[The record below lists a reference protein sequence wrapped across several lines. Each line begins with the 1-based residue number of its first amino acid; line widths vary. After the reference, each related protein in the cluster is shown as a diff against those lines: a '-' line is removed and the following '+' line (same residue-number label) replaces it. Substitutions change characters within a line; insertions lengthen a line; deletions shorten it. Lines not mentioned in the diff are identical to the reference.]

1 MSTVKVPVAVVCTFV
16 WIGFVC
22 AISFME
28 AWLKFRAPGIT
39 LSLGLGIGR
48 IVFSALNIVE
58 WVMAL
63 SIVASFILS
72 KQSLFTIKKITFF
85 IPLLIL
91 IAQTVWLLPQLDARA
106 EMHIQ
111 GEIVPPSFLHFYYV
125 GMEIVKVISLIWFG
139 ITLFEHQPETR
150 KSFNF

>member
-1 MSTVKVPVAVVCTFV
+1 MITVKLPIALVVTFL

-48 IVFSALNIVE
+48 IVFSMLNKVE
-58 WVMAL
+58 WVFAL
-63 SIVASFILS
+63 AVFANMYFS
-72 KQSLFTIKKITFF
+72 KYNIFEIHNITF
-85 IPLLIL
+85 L
-91 IAQTVWLLPQLDARA
+91 IALLVLVLQTFWLLPVLDLRA

-111 GEIVPPSFLHFYYV
+111 GRGAQLSSSNLHFYYIGLEV
-125 GMEIVKVISLIWFG
+125 IKVTVLSIFGISLFKTI
-139 ITLFEHQPETR
+139 EP
-150 KSFNF
+150 